1 MEEIFKK
8 SMNEILIIFVSSIS
22 IFLNLNNNTC
32 TTYIENICVDDYT
45 EKERLEV
52 LNEVLNYE

>member
-1 MEEIFKK
+1 
-8 SMNEILIIFVSSIS
+8 MNEILIIFVSSVS
-22 IFLNLNNNTC
+22 IFLNLNNTC
-32 TTYIENICVDDYT
+32 TTYIANTCVDDYT